1 VPALAAMLG
10 APLRAAV
17 LLGRGGGHPEVTELL
32 SDGLLLPER
41 LVPLT
46 EITGSAEAGVEDLLG
61 EAFYLEL
68 LGLSGLPVPRAGELP
83 TSGALVKRIECALGH
98 PIDRYQPARYLLV
111 NQARLLPA
119 LGRATVNRFAQ
130 LFEILNELESPQ
142 VERQAR

>member
-1 VPALAAMLG
+1 MLG